1 MLVAGTDGLFAA
13 IFLQILVVPVA
24 PALGILVFIGA
35 FIPLIG
41 APTAMILAMIVALAA
56 KGIVTAAI
64 VGLGIALIGQ
74 IEGHILQPLIMGHQ
88 VSLHPVVV
96 GIGVMVGTFTAGLL
110 GAIIAIPIISVI
122 WSIFSELYVPRER
135 A

>member
-1 MLVAGTDGLFAA
+1 MAGTDGLFAA
-13 IFLQILVVPVA
+13 IFLQILGVPVA

>member
-1 MLVAGTDGLFAA
+1 M
-13 IFLQILVVPVA
+13 
-24 PALGILVFIGA
+24 FIGA

>member
-1 MLVAGTDGLFAA
+1 MRLW
-13 IFLQILVVPVA
+13 ILGVPVA